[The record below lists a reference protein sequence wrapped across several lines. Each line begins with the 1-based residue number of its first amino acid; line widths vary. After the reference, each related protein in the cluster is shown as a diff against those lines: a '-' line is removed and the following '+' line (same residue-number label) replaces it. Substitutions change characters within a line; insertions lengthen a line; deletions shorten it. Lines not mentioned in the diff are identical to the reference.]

1 MYSAIVLDEKDRVII
16 SMLLKNARVPITEI
30 ARKLGITDVAVKK
43 RLEKLEKEG
52 VILEYTIK
60 VNPSKL
66 GYESIAVVGL
76 DVEPEHLLKAIDEI
90 KGREYVKY
98 LALTTGDHMLIA
110 EIWAKN
116 NNDLISKLNEISN
129 IAGIK
134 NVRPAIV
141 LEILKS

>member
-1 MYSAIVLDEKDRVII
+1 LTIVLDEKDKMII
-16 SMLLKNARVPITEI
+16 DMLMKNSRTPITEI

-43 RLEKLEKEG
+43 RLEKLEREG
-52 VILEYTIK
+52 VILGYTIK
-60 VNPSKL
+60 INPSKL
-66 GYESIAVVGL
+66 GYESIAIVGL

-90 KGREYVKY
+90 KARDYVKY

-116 NNDLISKLNEISN
+116 NNDLISKLNEINS
-129 IAGIK
+129 IVGIK

-141 LEILKS
+141 LEILKN

>member
-1 MYSAIVLDEKDRVII
+1 MENSRTPV
-16 SMLLKNARVPITEI
+16 TEI

-52 VILEYTIK
+52 VILGYTIK

-66 GYESIAVVGL
+66 GYESIAIVGL

-90 KGREYVKY
+90 KGRSYVKY

-116 NNDLISKLNEISN
+116 NSDLVSKLNEIGR
-129 IAGIK
+129 IVGVK